1 MADGSA
7 QAAGAIASGRDRL
20 PPGRHGLPRVFVAE
34 NQRERLLNGVVEA
47 IAEHGY
53 NATTIA
59 AITAAAKISRRTF
72 YEYFEGKED
81 CFLAAYEMIEA
92 HVLDSMLSAPGA
104 GGPWPDRVRA
114 RLAALLD
121 LLARDAA
128 VSRCFL
134 IEPLA
139 AGAEVAA
146 RYREA
151 MQLIAGTLRPEP
163 LPSELDME
171 VRDQALIG
179 GIATLIVRRLN
190 AHVPV
195 VGRPNWGATTRP
207 SPGALHP
214 DLIELALAPWLGREE
229 AKRQAASA

>member
-1 MADGSA
+1 MAEGGA
-7 QAAGAIASGRDRL
+7 QVAGNRAAGRDRL
-20 PPGRHGLPRVFVAE
+20 PPGRHGLPRVFVVE

-47 IAEHGY
+47 VAEHGY
-53 NATTIA
+53 SAATIA
-59 AITAAAKISRRTF
+59 QITAAAKISRRTF
-72 YEYFEGKED
+72 YEYFEGKQG

-104 GGPWPDRVRA
+104 GEEWPDRVRA

-121 LLARDAA
+121 VLSRDVA

-134 IEPLA
+134 VEPLA
-139 AGAEVAA
+139 AAGEVAA

-151 MQLIAGTLRPEP
+151 MQLLAGALRPEP
-163 LPSELDME
+163 LPTGLNME

-190 AHVPV
+190 SAGPA
-195 VGRPNWGATTRP
+195 R
-207 SPGALHP
+207 LP
-214 DLIELALAPWLGREE
+214 DLLPDLTELALAPYVGRQK
-229 AKRQAASA
+229 AKRLAAAA